1 VINFLGIP
9 TIGFATTNTMEG
21 NKAQK
26 PCPCGYYGDGTAKCH
41 CTADQ
46 IEKYKNKISGPLLDR
61 IDMVLTVPPLPK
73 KDLLSQ
79 ENANAESSEVIRKR
93 VLKAYEKQIN
103 RQGKTND
110 KFSPD
115 EINKLIKLDKTNKQL
130 LSSVIDKL
138 HLSAKRLSPHSK
150 SRPHHCRLGRKR
162 KC

>member
-1 VINFLGIP
+1 
-9 TIGFATTNTMEG
+9 
-21 NKAQK
+21 
-26 PCPCGYYGDGTAKCH
+26 
-41 CTADQ
+41 
-46 IEKYKNKISGPLLDR
+46 
-61 IDMVLTVPPLPK
+61 MVLTVPPLPK